1 MNSHSD
7 EHTISW
13 IMSKIKFSSGMQ
25 GVDDWRNV
33 SREFCDRWS
42 LVTFLLYVN
51 GTVPK
56 QEREEVSLICSP
68 MAFFFISH
76 FSHFVPLSQSY
87 LFSHFQNVLKEWVN
101 RVKWPIQRFSETDF
115 WCVFLCGCA
124 HQACTSFCVPTHKRF
139 SGILKLHSGLL
150 WWNCRG
156 VSDPQCKPK
165 CLRQKKVYFSLSAI
179 AVVVRWCFTATQAL
193 GRFPGDIWFV
203 FVLLIKV

>member
-1 MNSHSD
+1 
-7 EHTISW
+7 
-13 IMSKIKFSSGMQ
+13 MQ

-56 QEREEVSLICSP
+56 REREEVSLICSP
-68 MAFFFISH
+68 MAFFFYQPFLPLCPSISILS
-76 FSHFVPLSQSY
+76 FLPLSKCSQGMSKQSEMAHTEI
-87 LFSHFQNVLKEWVN
+87 FRNW
-101 RVKWPIQRFSETDF
+101 
-115 WCVFLCGCA
+115 FLVCFPVWLCSP
-124 HQACTSFCVPTHKRF
+124 ACTSFCVPTHKRF

-156 VSDPQCKPK
+156 VSDPRCKPK